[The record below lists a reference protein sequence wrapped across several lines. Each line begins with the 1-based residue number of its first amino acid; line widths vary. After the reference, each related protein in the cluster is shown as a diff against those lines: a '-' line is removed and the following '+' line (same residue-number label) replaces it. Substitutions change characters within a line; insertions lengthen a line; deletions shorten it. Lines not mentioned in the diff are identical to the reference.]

1 MHCSNEAE
9 LREFLLKSYREYKEQ
24 GAVQYHGIE
33 EEILKYSHVEMA
45 RKFAEILDEVAV
57 GASFTEG

>member
-1 MHCSNEAE
+1 MKTH
-9 LREFLLKSYREYKEQ
+9 KER
-24 GAVQYHGIE
+24 GAAQYHGIE